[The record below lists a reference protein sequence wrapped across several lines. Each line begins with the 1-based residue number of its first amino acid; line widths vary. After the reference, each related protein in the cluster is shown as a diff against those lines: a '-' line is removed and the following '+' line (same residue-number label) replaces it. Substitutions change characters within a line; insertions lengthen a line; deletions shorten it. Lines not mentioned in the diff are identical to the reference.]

1 VRQEILS
8 STKSDIEL
16 LNSARL
22 GTDDYDYDSIEIINE
37 GGQALVF
44 SIKSKIDGKIYVAKR
59 LQYNIASKISE
70 SKIRAAAEREISCL
84 RALNHPM
91 IIGMVDLVKD

>member
-22 GTDDYDYDSIEIINE
+22 GTDDYDYDSIEIIKE
-37 GGQALVF
+37 GGQAIVF
-44 SIKSKIDGKIYVAKR
+44 SIKSKIDGKIYAAKR

-91 IIGMVDLVKD
+91 IMGMVDLVKD